1 MEAQQAIGVGLRTD
15 RLQMRALSSEQKSTA
30 GRSWQMSHWLTSP
43 PLLSSTRSCLAASL
57 FAPCTLEAVT
67 GNATS
72 GRQLLGS
79 LLRSAPRP
87 HIACL
92 RAQLPVE
99 VLSKI
104 MEPYAASRHSTDGW
118 GRCLPATQLL
128 WGGFCA
134 SAQRTPFTG
143 KVAPCQ
149 SLIVP

>member
-128 WGGFCA
+128 WEDFVQVHKGPHLLA
-134 SAQRTPFTG
+134 KLHPANH
-143 KVAPCQ
+143 
-149 SLIVP
+149 L